1 MTYTLEDLEQARAE
15 LRAHSDRFDRYS
27 GNNPNKYRSDIDMAM
42 MKVESITT
50 SLKASGVLPKSEQEL
65 LEERIDAAFPKAR
78 SKDIVDFEGRK
89 YQLRYWP
96 KRKSRSGKTVQEWDR
111 WWELLAE

>member
-1 MTYTLEDLEQARAE
+1 MTYTLEDLEQARVE

-27 GNNPNKYRSDIDMAM
+27 GNNPNKYRSDIDLAM
-42 MKVESITT
+42 MKVESIEA

-65 LEERIDAAFPKAR
+65 LEERIKAAFPKADN
-78 SKDIVDFEGRK
+78 KDIVEFEGRK

-96 KRKSRSGKTVQEWDR
+96 KRKSRSGAVKEWAHG
-111 WWELLAE
+111 WKLLEE

>member
-15 LRAHSDRFDRYS
+15 LRVHSDRFANYS
-27 GNNPNKYRSDIDMAM
+27 GNNPNKYRSDTDMAG
-42 MKVESITT
+42 MKVEMIEA

-78 SKDIVDFEGRK
+78 SKDIVEFEGQK

-96 KRKSRSGKTVQEWDR
+96 KHKSRSGKVKEWAHG
-111 WWELLAE
+111 WELLAK

>member
-27 GNNPNKYRSDIDMAM
+27 GNNPNKYRSDIDMARM
-42 MKVESITT
+42 QVELIES

-78 SKDIVDFEGRK
+78 SKDIIEFEGRK
-89 YQLRYWP
+89 YQLRFWP
-96 KRKSRSGKTVQEWDR
+96 KRKSRSGQVKEWAHG
-111 WWELLAE
+111 WELLAE

>member
-1 MTYTLEDLEQARAE
+1 MTYTLEDLEQAQAE
-15 LRAHSDRFDRYS
+15 LRGHSDRSANYS

-42 MKVESITT
+42 MKVESIEA

-65 LEERIDAAFPKAR
+65 LEERIDAAFPKAQ

-96 KRKSRSGKTVQEWDR
+96 KRKSRSGQVKEWAHG
-111 WWELLAE
+111 WELLAE